1 MAVKKKTPL
10 AKRLLEQAEKKAAK
24 QLAAELRAARE
35 AQILVR
41 LGSSIHSL
49 INRINIHLNRC
60 LCRQS

>member
-10 AKRLLEQAEKKAAK
+10 AKRLREQAEKKAAK

-41 LGSSIHSL
+41 IHSF
-49 INRINIHLNRC
+49 IP
-60 LCRQS
+60 